1 MTKWLNIILQSLI
14 SSTRSRRDLAFENL
28 LLRQQLA
35 AMKHRQPRP
44 KLSKADRII
53 WVLFSKFW
61 PNWRDALHI
70 VTPETV
76 VRWHRQGFRYYWTWK
91 SRRSGRPKVDPTI
104 RGLIRRMCRANP
116 LWGAPR
122 IHGELLKLGLDVSE
136 ATVSKYMIRDRRPPS
151 QTWRTF
157 LEYHA
162 KDLVTIDFFTVPT
175 ATFRVLFVLV
185 ILSHDRRRILHFNAT
200 EHPTAAWT
208 ARQLLEVCGMDDAPR
223 YLLRDRDAIYGNT
236 FRRQVTGLG
245 IEEVLTAPRSPW
257 QNPYVER
264 VIGSIRRECLDHTI
278 ILGERHL
285 RRLVRNYVNYYNTL
299 RTHLSLSKDAPT
311 GRSIQSPERG
321 RVIERPHVGGLH
333 HEYFRKA
340 A

>member
-1 MTKWLNIILQSLI
+1 MTKWLQIILQSLI
-14 SSTRSRRDLAFENL
+14 SSVRSRRDLAFENL

-44 KLSKADRII
+44 KLSKADRIF
-53 WVLFSKFW
+53 WVLLSKFW

-91 SRRSGRPKVDPTI
+91 SRRSGRPKVDPAI
-104 RGLIRRMCRANP
+104 RDLIRRMCRANS

-157 LEYHA
+157 LENHA
-162 KDLVTIDFFTVPT
+162 KDLVAIDFFTVPT

-208 ARQLLEVCGMDDAPR
+208 ARQLLEVCGMDDAQR

-278 ILGERHL
+278 ILVERHL
-285 RRLVRNYVNYYNTL
+285 RRVVRNYVNYYNTL

>member
-1 MTKWLNIILQSLI
+1 MKKWRQTILQSLI

-35 AMKHRQPRP
+35 TMKYRQPRP
-44 KLSKADRII
+44 KLSKADRIFWI
-53 WVLFSKFW
+53 LFSKFW
-61 PNWRDALHI
+61 PIWRDALHI

-91 SRRSGRPKVDPTI
+91 SHRSGRPKVDPAI
-104 RGLIRRMCRANP
+104 RDLIRRMCCANP

-122 IHGELLKLGLDVSE
+122 IHDELLKLGLDVSE
-136 ATVSKYMIRDRRPPS
+136 ATVSNYMIRDRQPPS

-157 LEYHA
+157 LENHA
-162 KDLVTIDFFTVPT
+162 KDLVAIDLFTVPT

-200 EHPTAAWT
+200 THPTAGWT
-208 ARQLLEVCGMDDAPR
+208 ARQLLEVYGMDDAPR
-223 YLLRDRDAIYGNT
+223 YLLRDRDAIYGNM
-236 FRRQVTGLG
+236 FGRQVTGLN

-285 RRLVRNYVNYYNTL
+285 RRVVGNYVNYYNTL

-311 GRSIQSPERG
+311 GRSIQPPKQG
-321 RVIERPHVGGLH
+321 HVAK
-333 HEYFRKA
+333 R
-340 A
+340 

>member
-1 MTKWLNIILQSLI
+1 MTKWLQIILQSLI
-14 SSTRSRRDLAFENL
+14 SSVRSRRDLAFENL

-44 KLSKADRII
+44 KLSKADRIF

-76 VRWHRQGFRYYWTWK
+76 VRWHRRGFRYYWTWK
-91 SRRSGRPKVDPTI
+91 SRRSGRPKVDPAI
-104 RGLIRRMCRANP
+104 RDLIRRMCRANP

-136 ATVSKYMIRDRRPPS
+136 ATVSKYMIRDRRPRS

-157 LEYHA
+157 LENHA
-162 KDLVTIDFFTVPT
+162 KDLVAIDFFTVPT

-285 RRLVRNYVNYYNTL
+285 RRVVRNYVNYYNTL

-311 GRSIQSPERG
+311 GRSIQSPQRG
-321 RVIERPHVGGLH
+321 SVIERPHVGGLH